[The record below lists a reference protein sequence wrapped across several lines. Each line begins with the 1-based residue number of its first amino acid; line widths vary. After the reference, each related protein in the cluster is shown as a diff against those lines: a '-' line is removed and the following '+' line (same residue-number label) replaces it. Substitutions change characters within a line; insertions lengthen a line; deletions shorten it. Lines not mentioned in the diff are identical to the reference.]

1 MRASSHVGIWDGL
14 ISLLKEHRFSSRC
27 GCRRFLRLARNAGF
41 LRDMRWHVYAK
52 EFLMP
57 KRRDYD
63 RSDITKMQA
72 VLKSLPKKEREKKRF
87 AVPDIV
93 KEMRM
98 EIRAALGRGYT
109 LDEVITA
116 LNSQGAFDLK
126 TPTIKRYISGAK
138 RKKTVSSISGKFSE
152 KKSEEV
158 QPILK
163 DSARKKSSAVSLPS
177 SDDL

>member
-1 MRASSHVGIWDGL
+1 
-14 ISLLKEHRFSSRC
+14 
-27 GCRRFLRLARNAGF
+27 
-41 LRDMRWHVYAK
+41 
-52 EFLMP
+52 MP

-72 VLKSLPKKEREKKRF
+72 VLKSLPKKERDKKRF

-93 KEMRM
+93 KKMRM

-116 LNSQGAFDLK
+116 LNSQGNFDLK

-152 KKSEEV
+152 RKSEES
-158 QPILK
+158 QPVSK
-163 DSARKKSSAVSLPS
+163 ETARKKSSAVSLPYP
-177 SDDL
+177 DDL